1 MINNGAVTSNGRVS
15 NGEFSSMAT
24 TVSSVV
30 MPAITDSGKPK
41 RTLMLI
47 VLTSRVTRVTRSPVL
62 ALSFTFLERHAP
74 ADPDR

>member
-1 MINNGAVTSNGRVS
+1 MAESGTA
-15 NGEFSSMAT
+15 SSANIAT

-30 MPAITDSGKPK
+30 IPAITDSGRPK

-62 ALSFTFLERHAP
+62 ALSTFPKGSPSTVRTTYSRAS
-74 ADPDR
+74 ASKS